1 MTQSIISSYL
11 DLIKSRLM
19 VIPVYAFP
27 ALINFLIA
35 SNMTFN
41 IYQMLLVTL
50 CVTLTSYAVY
60 WYNDYSDVEFDS
72 MEEGNRETDRSKRP
86 FTSGRISSNRLLS
99 FILFTGSIGLLI
111 AYYINFYV
119 FAIQLAY
126 LFLGVLYSAEPIRL
140 KKRIIGKQFVVMAGA
155 VLSCLSGALVFGT
168 VLPANIYSM
177 IINAIIYATAPTL
190 GDIRDIVGDRKMGAR
205 TLPVIFGAK
214 FTVRFAIIGFISV
227 ILAGLVG
234 YYGVGFN
241 IALPVLTTISMG
253 AWIFTVYPIM
263 RRWEDSKYVEKIV
276 FRRIIPSN
284 LFIQIIPL
292 IGLLIL
298 KF

>member
-1 MTQSIISSYL
+1 
-11 DLIKSRLM
+11 M
-19 VIPVYAFP
+19 VVPLYAFP
-27 ALINFLIA
+27 ALINLLIA
-35 SNMTFN
+35 SHMTFN
-41 IYQMLLVTL
+41 VYQMLLITL

-60 WYNDYSDVEFDS
+60 WYNDYSDAEFDRIK
-72 MEEGNRETDRSKRP
+72 EGEGETDRSKRP
-86 FTSGRISSNRLLS
+86 YTSGRISSNKFLS

-119 FAIQLAY
+119 FAVQLAY
-126 LFLGVLYSAEPIRL
+126 LLLGVLYSAEPFRL
-140 KKRIIGKQFVVMAGA
+140 KKRIIGKQFVVIAGV

-168 VLPANIYSM
+168 VLPANMYSM

-205 TLPVIFGAK
+205 TLPVIFGPK
-214 FTVRFAIIGFISV
+214 FTVRFAISGFIAV

-241 IALPVLTTISMG
+241 VALPVLTTISMG

-263 RRWEDSKYVEKIV
+263 QRWEDCV
-276 FRRIIPSN
+276 
-284 LFIQIIPL
+284 
-292 IGLLIL
+292 
-298 KF
+298 